1 MHGINNH
8 GQRWNQK
15 ICMISTRTSN
25 QVFIY
30 CDMLRFMIPKFSFGS
45 ILTHIET
52 TIILP
57 RYRHSFRIHIK
68 CKWYLGKRKT
78 LIHPISYRYQ
88 KMWDPHW
95 VYTQMVIKK
104 DYTRAAP
111 VETRKWAPTYQCYGK
126 APFSSCPPTKV
137 LHWWVHALYVDTRVI
152 FLTFHALCHVATKEL
167 NLTPQEIRHGWTT
180 QGHN

>member
-30 CDMLRFMIPKFSFGS
+30 CGMLRFMIPKFSFGS

-57 RYRHSFRIHIK
+57 RYRHSFMIHIK

-126 APFSSCPPTKV
+126 APFPLVHLPRYFIDECMLFMLIHVSFFLHFMRFAMWPPRNST
-137 LHWWVHALYVDTRVI
+137 
-152 FLTFHALCHVATKEL
+152 
-167 NLTPQEIRHGWTT
+167 
-180 QGHN
+180 